1 MDNEEVVCEDDKL
14 EMTIQKSQLE
24 KDCDDNVAGSMQRQP
39 KAVVHSLEAKGVH
52 ATEIP
57 IDHQGLGTT

>member
-24 KDCDDNVAGSMQRQP
+24 KDCDDNVAESMQRQP
-39 KAVVHSLEAKGVH
+39 KAVVHLLEAKGVH
-52 ATEIP
+52 PAEIP